1 MITTPTRPWTR
12 ARARRAFAL
21 ALATGALV
29 VGTSACTGGSSDD
42 DTEATGTTAPAP
54 DSGTTTGADD
64 DADSDDDATA
74 PGENDLLAGTHQ
86 VDIQT
91 YGGEWVTTTVE
102 GGVTTVTD
110 PAEAGGVPTTWV
122 FEPNGS
128 AFQVRTVATTD
139 AEPSCLSIPGDG
151 VVTVA
156 TCSPAAADQQ
166 IQVGTLD
173 QPDQVNISSEAG
185 VVVADQEG
193 GLAIEADPSSPASV
207 FTLVDRGAA
216 SEA

>member
-1 MITTPTRPWTR
+1 MTTTPTRPWTR
-12 ARARRAFAL
+12 ARAPRAFAL

-29 VGTSACTGGSSDD
+29 VGTSACTGGSTDD
-42 DTEATGTTAPAP
+42 SADGTDTTAPAP
-54 DSGTTTGADD
+54 DPVTTTAPDDADD
-64 DADSDDDATA
+64 DTTA
-74 PGENDLLAGTHQ
+74 PAENDLLAGTHQ

-139 AEPSCLSIPGDG
+139 GEPSCLSIPGDG

-156 TCSPAAADQQ
+156 TCDPAAADQQ

-173 QPDQVNISSEAG
+173 QPDQVNISSAAG
-185 VVVADQEG
+185 VIVADQEG
-193 GLAIEADPSSPASV
+193 GLAIEPDPSSPASV

>member
-1 MITTPTRPWTR
+1 MTTTPTRPWTR
-12 ARARRAFAL
+12 ARAPRAFVL
-21 ALATGALV
+21 ALAAGALV
-29 VGTSACTGGSSDD
+29 VGTSACTGGDD
-42 DTEATGTTAPAP
+42 DTESTGTTAPAP
-54 DSGTTTGADD
+54 DPVTTTDPADDGADD
-64 DADSDDDATA
+64 DASA
-74 PGENDLLAGTHQ
+74 PAGDDLLAGTHQ

-156 TCSPAAADQQ
+156 TCDPAAADQQ

-185 VVVADQEG
+185 IVVADQEG
-193 GLAIEADPSSPASV
+193 GLAIEPDPSSPASV